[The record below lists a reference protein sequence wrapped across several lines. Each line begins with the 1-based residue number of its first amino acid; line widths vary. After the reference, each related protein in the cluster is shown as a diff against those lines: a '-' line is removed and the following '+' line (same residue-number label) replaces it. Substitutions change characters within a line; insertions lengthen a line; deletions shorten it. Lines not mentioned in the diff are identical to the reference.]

1 MFDLEANG
9 LLPTV
14 TRIWCGVFK
23 DVTTETVVDAYGDK
37 VNDRLFEI
45 LHSTDTLIGHNIV
58 DYDLPLLHQIL
69 GYSSA
74 HLDVYDTFLMSMMSK
89 PDRKKHPNC
98 PKDKG
103 PHSLA
108 NFGAIFGRP
117 KPEHEEW
124 DVWSPEMLHRC
135 HEDVEITYLTWFY
148 LIKEMG
154 QDPSRSKGMI
164 L

>member
-23 DVTTETVVDAYGDK
+23 DVTTETVVEAYG
-37 VNDRLFEI
+37 VNVEEGLTEI
-45 LHSTDTLIGHNIV
+45 LDDCDTLIGHNIV
-58 DYDLPLLHQIL
+58 DFDITLLKQVMDYEYT
-69 GYSSA
+69 G
-74 HLDVYDTFLMSMMSK
+74 DVYDTFLMSMMSK

-135 HEDVEITYLTWFY
+135 KEDTEITYLAFFY
-148 LIKEMG
+148 LMKEMG
-154 QDPSRSKGMI
+154 VKW